1 MFISDEDDDCV
12 ILKRFVIRSLKQIL
26 STSQVGES
34 SKHTNIFVS
43 LSVKKLIQENSDEIS
58 CILTFGVCCMLFV
71 IKLVI
76 RN

>member
-1 MFISDEDDDCV
+1 MFINDDDDDDYV
-12 ILKRFVIRSLKQIL
+12 ILKRFVILSPKQIL
-26 STSQVGES
+26 SKFQVGES

-43 LSVKKLIQENSDEIS
+43 LNPDKIS
-58 CILTFGVCCMLFV
+58 YLTFGACCMLEV

>member
-1 MFISDEDDDCV
+1 MFINNEDEDDDCV
-12 ILKRFVIRSLKQIL
+12 IVKRFVVLSLSQIL
-26 STSQVGES
+26 SKSQEGES

-43 LSVKKLIQENSDEIS
+43 LNPDSREPDKIS
-58 CILTFGVCCMLFV
+58 YLTFGVCSMLDV